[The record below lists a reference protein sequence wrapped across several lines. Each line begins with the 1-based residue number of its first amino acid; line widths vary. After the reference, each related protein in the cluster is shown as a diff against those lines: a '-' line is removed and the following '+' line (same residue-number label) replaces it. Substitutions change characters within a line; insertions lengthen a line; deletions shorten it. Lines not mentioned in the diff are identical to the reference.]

1 MWFLAMAQMT
11 LVLRR
16 ARLMSALSC
25 FLPSA
30 GSDSNAA
37 MNRVFFSGLLHPR
50 LTCSAR
56 MKLHER
62 LMTSA
67 RPVCAAK

>member
-1 MWFLAMAQMT
+1 MAQMT

-16 ARLMSALSC
+16 ARLMSALS

-37 MNRVFFSGLLHPR
+37 MNRVFFSGLFHPR